1 MCGIAGYLS
10 KEETIDKNKFEK
22 MVDIVAHRGPDDR
35 GFYYDKAVALGHRR
49 LSIIDLSKEGH
60 QPFIYKDKYV
70 IVFNGEIYNY
80 VELREQLEQFG
91 YIFRTKTD
99 TEVLIAMY
107 DYYGKDC
114 VTMLN
119 GMWSFAIYDICDKS
133 LFCSRDRF
141 GVKPF
146 YYWHRNGKFI
156 FASEIK
162 QILEVME
169 TKPQINIDVAKKYI
183 ISGILDDSTDTMF
196 SDIYKLSGGYNLQ
209 YKIDSDEVTIEQ
221 YYDIL
226 EIKQTAKSYDDVCNE
241 FRAIF
246 EDAVKLRLRAD
257 VPVGF
262 CLSGGLDS
270 SAIVCMSDQIC
281 KEKKEDTVRH
291 TISSCFEDKAYDEQE
306 YIDEVVKNTNV
317 ISHKVYPKEENLF
330 EQLDK
335 MIWHMD
341 EPFASTSMYAQWNV
355 FKATKECNLT
365 VMLDGQGADEQLAG
379 YTNFY
384 AVLFNDYLKRG
395 KFIDFYK
402 EFKAYK
408 KLRASTE
415 KYISSWDVILVA
427 LGGAINSGWLSG
439 LGKRILHK
447 YPYNLP
453 FAKSDLRYIDCQRH
467 RYPIRNSRQFI
478 YDSIYVG
485 LQSLLRYEDR
495 NSMAFSIESRVPFLD
510 YRLVELLYS
519 APITYKIRN
528 GITKSIMRDGL
539 KDILPE
545 KIRTRYSKFGFV
557 TPEDRWIRENVDEFG
572 LEFHKACKY
581 ISRFMDTKKLECWY
595 DENAA
600 EMKRNDFLAWRVI
613 CFGRWIEVFNL
624 L

>member
-1 MCGIAGYLS
+1 
-10 KEETIDKNKFEK
+10 
-22 MVDIVAHRGPDDR
+22 
-35 GFYYDKAVALGHRR
+35 
-49 LSIIDLSKEGH
+49 
-60 QPFIYKDKYV
+60 
-70 IVFNGEIYNY
+70 
-80 VELREQLEQFG
+80 
-91 YIFRTKTD
+91 
-99 TEVLIAMY
+99 
-107 DYYGKDC
+107 
-114 VTMLN
+114 
-119 GMWSFAIYDICDKS
+119 
-133 LFCSRDRF
+133 
-141 GVKPF
+141 
-146 YYWHRNGKFI
+146 
-156 FASEIK
+156 
-162 QILEVME
+162 
-169 TKPQINIDVAKKYI
+169 
-183 ISGILDDSTDTMF
+183 
-196 SDIYKLSGGYNLQ
+196 
-209 YKIDSDEVTIEQ
+209 
-221 YYDIL
+221 
-226 EIKQTAKSYDDVCNE
+226 
-241 FRAIF
+241 
-246 EDAVKLRLRAD
+246 
-257 VPVGF
+257 
-262 CLSGGLDS
+262 
-270 SAIVCMSDQIC
+270 
-281 KEKKEDTVRH
+281 
-291 TISSCFEDKAYDEQE
+291 
-306 YIDEVVKNTNV
+306 
-317 ISHKVYPKEENLF
+317 
-330 EQLDK
+330 
-335 MIWHMD
+335 MD

-355 FKATKECNLT
+355 FKKTKECNLT

-384 AVLFNDYLKRG
+384 AVLFVDYLKRG

-402 EFKAYK
+402 ELKAYK

-415 KYISSWDVILVA
+415 KYISSWDVILVV
-427 LGGAINSGWLSG
+427 LRGAINSGWLSG

-453 FAKSDLRYIDCQRH
+453 FTKSDLRYIDCQRH